1 MFFFFSIFAADLI
14 PVYTVFFFIVD
25 PQTYKV
31 HIIDDQDPSK
41 KEHITCDPASV
52 IPMAQRFFI
61 F

>member
-1 MFFFFSIFAADLI
+1 MILNNYL
-14 PVYTVFFFIVD
+14 PKLTVD

-31 HIIDDQDPSK
+31 HIIDDQDPTK

>member
-1 MFFFFSIFAADLI
+1 MS
-14 PVYTVFFFIVD
+14 TVD

-31 HIIDDQDPSK
+31 HIIDSEDPEK
-41 KEHITCDPASV
+41 KEHITCKPASI

>member
-1 MFFFFSIFAADLI
+1 MSWHSYLRLNSAVLFFA
-14 PVYTVFFFIVD
+14 VD

-31 HIIDDQDPSK
+31 HIVDSKDPSK
-41 KEHITCDPASV
+41 KEHITCSPADQ